1 MPFVKRRGRGAAD
14 LWATVPPWC
23 PSAGEVDEREPT
35 ARKPA
40 APVRLSGSS
49 INPEGRI
56 GAEGLLLRQT
66 VLVAQTLGKSRHVAA
81 YLFIGDL
88 RVNLGGL
95 DVRVTQQTTDGFDRH
110 TLRKRDS
117 RGEGVPGKVEGEF
130 VFDAALPADLAQDV
144 VAMAVAGHIKD
155 MVVEPLIRVFLDDA
169 FGNIQQA
176 DAALGIGFLTP
187 RDNPKVAVEHS
198 LKVVR
203 GQVLHVGIGQPRK
216 DGEDEQIADAGMRL
230 VGRFIVH
237 HGLDLL
243 LREITPVYAFGRVD
257 IARKRV
263 ERQAPVVAGNGDDM
277 FQDDHVAPHGICAA
291 FLLRAQEILEIVD
304 KGKVQFFQRDV
315 LPVVGMGEELPH
327 ALAHAA
333 VLFPRGDLTT
343 ETHLFPVFDIVLF
356 EEFQQRFLL
365 YPDTE
370 VGIPQFGCRDI
381 AVRLHQ
387 LLIAAVHLDADFIHG
402 KVDLHGL
409 DALARRPA
417 VLHVPQTRRN
427 VHFATELFDLAIYCK
442 TAHQRQIAV
451 GTGAAFLHVK

>member
-40 APVRLSGSS
+40 APVRPSGSS

-66 VLVAQTLGKSRHVAA
+66 VFVAEAFGERRHVAA

-117 RGEGVPGKVEGEF
+117 RGEGVPGCMEGEF

-187 RDNPKVAVEHS
+187 RDNPKVAVEHR
-198 LKVVR
+198 LKVVC

-216 DGEDEQIADAGMRL
+216 DGEDEQIADAGMGL
-230 VGRFIVH
+230 IGRFIVH
-237 HGLDLL
+237 HGFDLL
-243 LREITPVYAFGRVD
+243 LREVTPVHAFGRVY
-257 IARKRV
+257 IARKGI
-263 ERQAPVVAGNGDDM
+263 ERQAPVVAGDGDDV
-277 FQDDHVAPHGICAA
+277 FQDDHVAPYGIGAA
-291 FLLRAQEILEIVD
+291 FLLRAQEILEIID
-304 KGKVQFFQRDV
+304 KGKVQFFQRYI

-327 ALAHAA
+327 APAYAA
-333 VLFPRGDLTT
+333 VLFPCGRLTA

-356 EEFQQRFLL
+356 EEFQQRFMLH
-365 YPDTE
+365 PDTE
-370 VGIPQFGCRDI
+370 IGITQFGRRDI
-381 AVRLHQ
+381 AVRLQQ
-387 LLIAAVHLDADFIHG
+387 LLIAPVHIDTDFIHG
-402 KVDLHGL
+402 KIDLHGF
-409 DALARRPA
+409 DALARGAPI
-417 VLHVPQTRRN
+417 LHVPQTRRN
-427 VHFATELFDLAIYCK
+427 VHLAAELFDLAVYGK
-442 TAHQRQIAV
+442 TAHQRQSARRA
-451 GTGAAFLHVK
+451 GAAFLHVK

>member
-1 MPFVKRRGRGAAD
+1 MRP
-14 LWATVPPWC
+14 
-23 PSAGEVDEREPT
+23 E
-35 ARKPA
+35 
-40 APVRLSGSS
+40 GSS
-49 INPEGRI
+49 VNPEGRTR
-56 GAEGLLLRQT
+56 AEGLLLRQT
-66 VLVAQTLGKSRHVAA
+66 VFVAEAFGERRHVAA

-88 RVNLGGL
+88 RVDLGGL
-95 DVRVTQQTTDGFDRH
+95 DVRMPQQAADGFDRH
-110 TLRKRDS
+110 TLRERDS
-117 RGEGVPGKVEGEF
+117 RGEGMPREVEGQF
-130 VFDAALPADLAQDV
+130 VFNAALLADLAQDV
-144 VAMAVAGHIKD
+144 VAMAVARHIKD

-176 DAALGIGFLTP
+176 DTAFGIGFLTS
-187 RDNPKVAVEHS
+187 RDDPQVTVEHS

-203 GQVLHVGIGQPRK
+203 GQPFHVGISQPRE

-243 LREITPVYAFGRVD
+243 LREITPVHAFGRVD

-327 ALAHAA
+327 ALTHAA
-333 VLFPRGDLTT
+333 VLFPCGDLTV

-365 YPDTE
+365 YSDTE
-370 VGIPQFGCRDI
+370 VGIPQFGGRDI

-387 LLIAAVHLDADFIHG
+387 LLIAAVHLDADFIDG
-402 KVDLHGL
+402 KIDLHGL

-417 VLHVPQTRRN
+417 VLDIP
-427 VHFATELFDLAIYCK
+427 
-442 TAHQRQIAV
+442 
-451 GTGAAFLHVK
+451 

>member
-1 MPFVKRRGRGAAD
+1 MRP
-14 LWATVPPWC
+14 
-23 PSAGEVDEREPT
+23 E
-35 ARKPA
+35 
-40 APVRLSGSS
+40 GSS
-49 INPEGRI
+49 VNPEGRTR
-56 GAEGLLLRQT
+56 AEGLLLRQT
-66 VLVAQTLGKSRHVAA
+66 VFVAEAFGERRHVAA

-88 RVNLGGL
+88 RVDLGGL
-95 DVRVTQQTTDGFDRH
+95 DVRMPQQAADGFDRH
-110 TLRKRDS
+110 TLRERDGC
-117 RGEGVPGKVEGEF
+117 GEGMPRHVEGQF
-130 VFDAALPADLAQDV
+130 VFNAALLADLAQDV
-144 VAMAVAGHIKD
+144 VAMAVARHIKD

-176 DAALGIGFLTP
+176 DTAFGIGFLTS
-187 RDNPKVAVEHS
+187 RDDPQVTVEHS

-203 GQVLHVGIGQPRK
+203 GQPFHVGISQPRE

-243 LREITPVYAFGRVD
+243 LREITPVHAFGRVD

-327 ALAHAA
+327 TLTHAA

-343 ETHLFPVFDIVLF
+343 ETYLFPVFDIVLF

-365 YPDTE
+365 YSDTE
-370 VGIPQFGCRDI
+370 VGIPQFGGRDI

-387 LLIAAVHLDADFIHG
+387 LLIAAVHLDADFIDG
-402 KVDLHGL
+402 KIDLHGL

-417 VLHVPQTRRN
+417 VLDIP
-427 VHFATELFDLAIYCK
+427 
-442 TAHQRQIAV
+442 
-451 GTGAAFLHVK
+451 

>member
-1 MPFVKRRGRGAAD
+1 MRP
-14 LWATVPPWC
+14 
-23 PSAGEVDEREPT
+23 E
-35 ARKPA
+35 
-40 APVRLSGSS
+40 GSS
-49 INPEGRI
+49 VNPEGRTR
-56 GAEGLLLRQT
+56 AEGLLLRQT
-66 VLVAQTLGKSRHVAA
+66 VFVAEAFGERRHVAA

-88 RVNLGGL
+88 RVDLGGL
-95 DVRVTQQTTDGFDRH
+95 DVRMPQQAADGFDRH
-110 TLRKRDS
+110 TLRERDGC
-117 RGEGVPGKVEGEF
+117 GEGMPRHVEGQF
-130 VFDAALPADLAQDV
+130 VFNAALLADLAQDV
-144 VAMAVAGHIKD
+144 VAMAVARHIKD

-176 DAALGIGFLTP
+176 DTAFGIGFLTS
-187 RDNPKVAVEHS
+187 RDDPQVTVEHS

-203 GQVLHVGIGQPRK
+203 GQPFHVGISQPRE

-243 LREITPVYAFGRVD
+243 LREITPVHAFGRVD

-327 ALAHAA
+327 ALTHAA

-343 ETHLFPVFDIVLF
+343 ETYLFPVFDIVLF

-365 YPDTE
+365 YSDTE
-370 VGIPQFGCRDI
+370 VGIPQFGGRDI

-387 LLIAAVHLDADFIHG
+387 LLIAAVHLDADFIDG
-402 KVDLHGL
+402 KIDLHGL

-417 VLHVPQTRRN
+417 VLDIP
-427 VHFATELFDLAIYCK
+427 
-442 TAHQRQIAV
+442 
-451 GTGAAFLHVK
+451 

>member
-1 MPFVKRRGRGAAD
+1 MRP
-14 LWATVPPWC
+14 
-23 PSAGEVDEREPT
+23 E
-35 ARKPA
+35 
-40 APVRLSGSS
+40 GSS
-49 INPEGRI
+49 VNPEGRTR
-56 GAEGLLLRQT
+56 AEGLLLRQT
-66 VLVAQTLGKSRHVAA
+66 VFVAEAFGERRHVAA

-88 RVNLGGL
+88 RVDLGGL
-95 DVRVTQQTTDGFDRH
+95 DVRMPQQAADGFDRH
-110 TLRKRDS
+110 TLRERDGC
-117 RGEGVPGKVEGEF
+117 GEGMPPLMEGQF
-130 VFDAALPADLAQDV
+130 VFNAALLADLAQDV
-144 VAMAVAGHIKD
+144 VAMAVARHIKD

-176 DAALGIGFLTP
+176 DTAFGIGFLTS
-187 RDNPKVAVEHS
+187 RDDPQVTVEHS

-203 GQVLHVGIGQPRK
+203 GQPFHVGISQPRE

-243 LREITPVYAFGRVD
+243 LREITPVHAFGRVD

-327 ALAHAA
+327 ALTHAA
-333 VLFPRGDLTT
+333 VLFPCGDLTV

-365 YPDTE
+365 YSDTE
-370 VGIPQFGCRDI
+370 VGIPQFGGRDI

-387 LLIAAVHLDADFIHG
+387 LLIAAVHLDADFIDG
-402 KVDLHGL
+402 KIDLHGL

-417 VLHVPQTRRN
+417 VLDIP
-427 VHFATELFDLAIYCK
+427 
-442 TAHQRQIAV
+442 
-451 GTGAAFLHVK
+451 

>member
-1 MPFVKRRGRGAAD
+1 MRP
-14 LWATVPPWC
+14 
-23 PSAGEVDEREPT
+23 E
-35 ARKPA
+35 
-40 APVRLSGSS
+40 GSS
-49 INPEGRI
+49 VNPEGRTR
-56 GAEGLLLRQT
+56 AEGLLLRQT
-66 VLVAQTLGKSRHVAA
+66 VFVAEAFGERRHVAA

-88 RVNLGGL
+88 RVDLGGL
-95 DVRVTQQTTDGFDRH
+95 DVRMPQQAADGFDRH
-110 TLRKRDS
+110 TLRERDDC
-117 RGEGVPGKVEGEF
+117 GEGMPRHVEGQF
-130 VFDAALPADLAQDV
+130 VFNAALLADLAQDV
-144 VAMAVAGHIKD
+144 VAMAVARHIKD

-176 DAALGIGFLTP
+176 DTAFGIGFLTS
-187 RDNPKVAVEHS
+187 RDDPQVTVEHS

-203 GQVLHVGIGQPRK
+203 GQPFHVGISQPRE

-243 LREITPVYAFGRVD
+243 LREITPVHAFGRVD

-327 ALAHAA
+327 ALTHAA
-333 VLFPRGDLTT
+333 VLFPCGDLTV

-365 YPDTE
+365 YSDTE
-370 VGIPQFGCRDI
+370 VGIPQFGGRDI

-387 LLIAAVHLDADFIHG
+387 LLIAAVHLDADFIDG
-402 KVDLHGL
+402 KIDLHGL

-417 VLHVPQTRRN
+417 VLDIP
-427 VHFATELFDLAIYCK
+427 
-442 TAHQRQIAV
+442 
-451 GTGAAFLHVK
+451 

>member
-1 MPFVKRRGRGAAD
+1 MRP
-14 LWATVPPWC
+14 
-23 PSAGEVDEREPT
+23 E
-35 ARKPA
+35 
-40 APVRLSGSS
+40 GSS
-49 INPEGRI
+49 VNPEGRTR
-56 GAEGLLLRQT
+56 AEGLLLRQT
-66 VLVAQTLGKSRHVAA
+66 VFVAEAFGERRHVAA

-88 RVNLGGL
+88 RVDLGGL
-95 DVRVTQQTTDGFDRH
+95 DVRMPQQAADGFDRH
-110 TLRKRDS
+110 TLRERDGC
-117 RGEGVPGKVEGEF
+117 GEGMPREVEGQF
-130 VFDAALPADLAQDV
+130 VFNAALLADLAQDV
-144 VAMAVAGHIKD
+144 VAMAVARHIKD

-176 DAALGIGFLTP
+176 DTAFGIGFLTS
-187 RDNPKVAVEHS
+187 RDDPQVTVEHS

-203 GQVLHVGIGQPRK
+203 GQPFHVGISQPRE

-243 LREITPVYAFGRVD
+243 LREITPVHAFGRVD

-327 ALAHAA
+327 ALTHAA
-333 VLFPRGDLTT
+333 VLFPCGDLTV

-365 YPDTE
+365 YSDTE
-370 VGIPQFGCRDI
+370 VGIPQFGGRDI

-387 LLIAAVHLDADFIHG
+387 LLIVAVHLDADFIDG
-402 KVDLHGL
+402 KIDLHGL

-417 VLHVPQTRRN
+417 VLDIP
-427 VHFATELFDLAIYCK
+427 
-442 TAHQRQIAV
+442 
-451 GTGAAFLHVK
+451 

>member
-1 MPFVKRRGRGAAD
+1 MRP
-14 LWATVPPWC
+14 
-23 PSAGEVDEREPT
+23 E
-35 ARKPA
+35 
-40 APVRLSGSS
+40 GSS
-49 INPEGRI
+49 ENPIGRTR
-56 GAEGLLLRQT
+56 AYGLLLRQT
-66 VLVAQTLGKSRHVAA
+66 VFVAQTFGKRRHVAA

-95 DVRVTQQTTDGFDRH
+95 DVRMPQQATDGFNGH
-110 TLRKRDS
+110 ALRKRDS

-130 VFDAALPADLAQDV
+130 VFDAALLADLAQDV
-144 VAMAVAGHIKD
+144 VAMAVAGHVKD

-176 DAALGIGFLTP
+176 DTAFGIGFLTS
-187 RDNPKVAVEHS
+187 RDDPQVTVEHS

-203 GQVLHVGIGQPRK
+203 GQPFHVGISQPRE

-243 LREITPVYAFGRVD
+243 LREITPVHAFGRVD

-327 ALAHAA
+327 ALTHAA
-333 VLFPRGDLTT
+333 VLFPCGDLTV

-365 YPDTE
+365 YSDTE
-370 VGIPQFGCRDI
+370 VGIPQFGGRDI

-387 LLIAAVHLDADFIHG
+387 LLIAAVHLDADFIDG
-402 KVDLHGL
+402 KIDLHGL

-417 VLHVPQTRRN
+417 VLDIP
-427 VHFATELFDLAIYCK
+427 
-442 TAHQRQIAV
+442 
-451 GTGAAFLHVK
+451 

>member
-1 MPFVKRRGRGAAD
+1 MRP
-14 LWATVPPWC
+14 
-23 PSAGEVDEREPT
+23 E
-35 ARKPA
+35 
-40 APVRLSGSS
+40 GSS
-49 INPEGRI
+49 VNPEGRTR
-56 GAEGLLLRQT
+56 AEGLLLRQT
-66 VLVAQTLGKSRHVAA
+66 VFVAEAFGERRHVAA

-88 RVNLGGL
+88 RVDLGGL
-95 DVRVTQQTTDGFDRH
+95 DVRMPQHAADGFDRH
-110 TLRKRDS
+110 TLRERDGC
-117 RGEGVPGKVEGEF
+117 GEGMPRHVEGQF
-130 VFDAALPADLAQDV
+130 VFNAALLADLAQDV
-144 VAMAVAGHIKD
+144 VAMAVARHIKD

-176 DAALGIGFLTP
+176 DTAFGIGFLTS
-187 RDNPKVAVEHS
+187 RDDPQVTVEHS

-203 GQVLHVGIGQPRK
+203 GQPFHVGISQPRE

-243 LREITPVYAFGRVD
+243 LREITPVHAFGRVD

-327 ALAHAA
+327 ALTHAA
-333 VLFPRGDLTT
+333 VLFPCGDLTV

-365 YPDTE
+365 YSDTE
-370 VGIPQFGCRDI
+370 VGIPQFGGRDI

-387 LLIAAVHLDADFIHG
+387 LLIVAVHLDADFIDG
-402 KVDLHGL
+402 KIDLHGL

-417 VLHVPQTRRN
+417 VLDIP
-427 VHFATELFDLAIYCK
+427 
-442 TAHQRQIAV
+442 
-451 GTGAAFLHVK
+451 

>member
-1 MPFVKRRGRGAAD
+1 MP
-14 LWATVPPWC
+14 
-23 PSAGEVDEREPT
+23 RE
-35 ARKPA
+35 
-40 APVRLSGSS
+40 
-49 INPEGRI
+49 
-56 GAEGLLLRQT
+56 
-66 VLVAQTLGKSRHVAA
+66 
-81 YLFIGDL
+81 
-88 RVNLGGL
+88 
-95 DVRVTQQTTDGFDRH
+95 
-110 TLRKRDS
+110 
-117 RGEGVPGKVEGEF
+117 VEGQF
-130 VFDAALPADLAQDV
+130 VFNAALLADLAQDV
-144 VAMAVAGHIKD
+144 VAMAVARHIKD

-176 DAALGIGFLTP
+176 DTAFGIGFLTS
-187 RDNPKVAVEHS
+187 RDDPQVTVEHS

-203 GQVLHVGIGQPRK
+203 GQPFHVGISQPRE

-243 LREITPVYAFGRVD
+243 LREITPVHAFGRVD

-327 ALAHAA
+327 ALTHAA

-343 ETHLFPVFDIVLF
+343 ETYLFPVFDIVLF

-365 YPDTE
+365 YSDTE
-370 VGIPQFGCRDI
+370 VGIPQFGGRDI

-387 LLIAAVHLDADFIHG
+387 LLIAAVHLDADFIDG
-402 KVDLHGL
+402 KIDLHGL

-417 VLHVPQTRRN
+417 VLDIP
-427 VHFATELFDLAIYCK
+427 
-442 TAHQRQIAV
+442 
-451 GTGAAFLHVK
+451 